1 MFKKLRE
8 RQIRLQA
15 GQRHTRLMGVA
26 EDLVRE
32 AGMKQ
37 ALTQTTSPQEV
48 TLAEVACLA
57 FARYQL
63 RIDEAEAA
71 DYLAAALVARG
82 YSTDHWPAA
91 SA

>member
-1 MFKKLRE
+1 MFKKLLALQTE
-8 RQIRLQA
+8 RQAR
-15 GQRHTRLMGVA
+15 QRHARLMGVA
-26 EDLVRE
+26 EDLVWE

-37 ALTQTTSPQEV
+37 TRSPKDVSPVQ
-48 TLAEVACLA
+48 VACLA

>member
-8 RQIRLQA
+8 RQTERQA
-15 GQRHTRLMGVA
+15 WQRHARLMGVA

-37 ALTQTTSPQEV
+37 TRSPQEV
-48 TLAEVACLA
+48 SSVEVACLA